1 MLVKKIIIASFVSS
15 LVFSLTA
22 MKKTVMEEAAMK
34 KAAMEKEIVEHRD
47 SILDTCLALKVLN
60 EKYAADN
67 EECATYR
74 AGLPKD
80 ITSRILLLRSKYI
93 GELTIGS
100 WIGKLNDEKRIDR
113 DLGGIITLADIV
125 FLTKKEQDVFA
136 TINVKDRIALINF
149 NNYFTKKEYENSVK
163 GLSLSFIENKLGKN
177 CNVCVLDTSPLVTQ
191 ENKELIPISNRFSD
205 VSFKE
210 SLIYGGLFGGG
221 LYICAKKAF
230 GNFRAIVLPN
240 ELMASATMVV
250 GCCGFACVLQKI
262 FIGIVVPKKNTIAEV
277 PNVRGKNFF
286 DDKGFQQREQLLA
299 EQKLENMHC
308 ELLNELQKDQMSK
321 NLLLKKR
328 E

>member
-22 MKKTVMEEAAMK
+22 MQKTVTKEAAMKEAAMK

-60 EKYAADN
+60 EEYAADSK
-67 EECATYR
+67 

-80 ITSRILLLRSKYI
+80 ITSRILLLRSEYI
-93 GELTIGS
+93 GELTIES
-100 WIGKLNDEKRIDR
+100 WIGKLNDPTRIKR

-136 TINVKDRIALINF
+136 TINEKDRIALKNS
-149 NNYFTKKEYENSVK
+149 NNYFTKKEYENSAN
-163 GLSLSFIENKLGKN
+163 GLPLSFIENKLGKN
-177 CNVCVLDTSPLVTQ
+177 CNVYVPDTSQLVTQ
-191 ENKELIPISNRFSD
+191 ENKELIPISNSFSN

-210 SLIYGGLFGGG
+210 SLIGGCLLGGG
-221 LYICAKKAF
+221 LYICATKAF
-230 GNFRAIVLPN
+230 RNFRAIVSPN
-240 ELMASATMVV
+240 ELMASATMTAV
-250 GCCGFACVLQKI
+250 CCGFVCFLQKLR
-262 FIGIVVPKKNTIAEV
+262 VDDAEVPKKNTIAEF
-277 PNVRGKNFF
+277 PNVKVRNFF
-286 DDKGFQQREQLLA
+286 DDKEFQLREQLLA
-299 EQKLENMHC
+299 EKKLENMHC
-308 ELLNELQKDQMSK
+308 KLLNKLQKNQMSK